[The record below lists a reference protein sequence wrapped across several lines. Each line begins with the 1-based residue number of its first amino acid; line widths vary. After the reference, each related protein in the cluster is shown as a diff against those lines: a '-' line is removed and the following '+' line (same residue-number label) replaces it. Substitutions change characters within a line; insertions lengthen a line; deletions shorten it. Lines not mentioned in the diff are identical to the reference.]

1 MPLSKE
7 RMRERKKLDR
17 QNVKPMSNL
26 NTEDV
31 IPDVKPS
38 VQPNVKPDFHCA
50 QGLGKHCGYCKEALF
65 CPLGGYQY
73 WFKQTYGCYDD
84 RNRERCPIP
93 A

>member
-38 VQPNVKPDFHCA
+38 VQPNVKPKQHCR
-50 QGLGKHCGYCKEALF
+50 LSF
-65 CPLGGYQY
+65 CVICDPERYQE
-73 WFKQTYGCYDD
+73 WFKQTYGYYDD
-84 RNRERCPIP
+84 HYI
-93 A
+93 